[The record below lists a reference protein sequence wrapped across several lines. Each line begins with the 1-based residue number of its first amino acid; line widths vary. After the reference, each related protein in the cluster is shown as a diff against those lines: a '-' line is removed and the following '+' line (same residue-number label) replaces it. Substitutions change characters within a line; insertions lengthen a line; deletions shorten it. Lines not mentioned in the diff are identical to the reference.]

1 MNLNE
6 GGSLPMNHVMKE
18 SMVGYSGLHI
28 ERYADVHVAAVLRSH
43 GYYVMAMADGAACDT
58 VATGRGMCD
67 FRDYTMF
74 CQPPVSM
81 ASALVGTVAMP
92 RTLLLLAAFA
102 PTLLEGVPHESDA
115 SNYTFFGYSPRESL
129 HMSVAEYGIMNGCAE
144 DIVCELKHEDDSYK
158 GAILAR
164 HVIRILDYAQRF
176 YDRQFAMREEECKAA
191 VGLYMDS
198 MDDYIASGRMAY
210 DGIPSSRECAAAAG
224 MSEAYFSD
232 MLLFVTG
239 RTHESLLTERRIEAA
254 RRMLSSHC
262 VSVRSVAERLAFG
275 SEAYFR
281 YVYMKMTGLSPEQSA
296 ADA

>member
-1 MNLNE
+1 M
-6 GGSLPMNHVMKE
+6 SK
-18 SMVGYSGLHI
+18 STVGYTGLHI
-28 ERYADVHVAAVLRSH
+28 EYDADVHVSAALRSH
-43 GYYVMAMADGAACDT
+43 GYYVIAVAEGAACDA
-58 VATGRGMCD
+58 VATGRGNCD
-67 FRDYTMF
+67 FGDYTLF
-74 CQPPVSM
+74 CMSPVAM

-92 RTLLLLAAFA
+92 RTLRMLVAFN
-102 PTLLEGVPHESDA
+102 PTLLACVPHESDA
-115 SNYTFFGYSPRESL
+115 PNYTFFGYSPHEAL
-129 HMSVAEYGIMNGCAE
+129 HMSVAEYGIMSGCVG
-144 DIVCELKHEDDSYK
+144 DIVGELPHENDSYK

-191 VGLYMDS
+191 VGLYLDS
-198 MDDYIASGRMAY
+198 MDGYIASGRMASE
-210 DGIPSSRECAAAAG
+210 GVPSVGECAAVVG

-239 RTHESLLTERRIEAA
+239 RTHECLMTERRIEAA

>member
-1 MNLNE
+1 
-6 GGSLPMNHVMKE
+6 MKG
-18 SMVGYSGLHI
+18 MTVGYTGLHI
-28 ERYADVHVAAVLRSH
+28 EYDADVHVSAVLRSH
-43 GYYVMAMADGAACDT
+43 GYYVMAVAEGAACDAA
-58 VATGRGMCD
+58 ATGYGNCD
-67 FRDYTMF
+67 FGDYTLF
-74 CQPPVSM
+74 CMSPVAM

-92 RTLLLLAAFA
+92 RTLRMLVAFN
-102 PTLLEGVPHESDA
+102 PTLLACVPHESDA
-115 SNYTFFGYSPRESL
+115 PDYTFFGYSPHEAL
-129 HMSVAEYGIMNGCAE
+129 HMSVAEYGIMSGCVG
-144 DIVCELKHEDDSYK
+144 DIVGELPHENDSYK

-191 VGLYMDS
+191 VGFYLDS
-198 MDDYIASGRMAY
+198 MDGYIASGRMASE
-210 DGIPSSRECAAAAG
+210 GVPSVGECAAVVG

-239 RTHESLLTERRIEAA
+239 RTHECLMTERRIEAA